1 MWIRA
6 PKLHPPLPSYMGG
19 FDAMPWIETGINYE
33 ANWKLSYAR
42 PPGSHSPVCAQLEDS
57 LQFLVD
63 LGGF

>member
-1 MWIRA
+1 
-6 PKLHPPLPSYMGG
+6 
-19 FDAMPWIETGINYE
+19 MPWIETGINYE